1 MWKIQK
7 LMLNLLLLS
16 CLVAC
21 SSRSNVASLL
31 NEAEAYMIEKP
42 DSSLVLLDSIKH
54 IGELSEEQNAL
65 WCLLHTIAMDKLN
78 IAHVSDSLIQISV
91 NYYADRDRADRKMQS
106 YYYCGRVYQDLNDA
120 VQAQSYYLKAED
132 IGKDSK
138 DYPLLGRLYANL
150 GALYTFQELN
160 QLALECELKALYCFN
175 QISDSVAQS
184 KVLTNIA
191 RTYICETQLDS
202 AVYYYSKALSYT
214 AEDHNPYIMNELAET
229 YCQMGNYTKAL
240 QYAKDAYSQMET
252 TNDSCLVSFTLGN
265 VYRGLGEVDSAYS
278 YYMFCLRSSNI
289 YTLEGSYYALG
300 QLKKDQDD
308 FSNYVLFQ
316 EKYEMLND
324 SIERQNHKEI
334 LAKIQSLYDYHQI
347 EKKKEYFRH
356 EADRKT
362 LRLYQICLIGGG
374 VFILLGIFIAYI
386 FTIHRRKEERI
397 NQTLR
402 IREQEYRKS
411 QQYLKDKEEAMIRLK
426 EQFESEQQKQEE
438 TVCSLSEQ
446 LDSER
451 QNRDTI
457 VARLHK
463 QFEIEQQK
471 KEEIVTSL
479 SRQLESE
486 RQNKELKTQLEMELQ
501 KRAEV
506 EDCLRKQ
513 LEQELQKKDETEKRM
528 ELILTISNESR
539 NEKVLLD
546 KKDISRE
553 VLLFRASK
561 EYIGLCSDWTK
572 IDKEKWSILIDLID
586 HLLCNDFTYRI
597 KSLYPGISGFELQIC
612 YLVKLEIPV
621 KRMAYLL
628 CVTSQT
634 ISLNRK
640 RLYSKLTGKKGS
652 SKDFDSFIQKF

>member
-1 MWKIQK
+1 MPKTF
-7 LMLNLLLLS
+7 LYFSS
-16 CLVAC
+16 CKVVLVVLPII
-21 SSRSNVASLL
+21 SSLL
-31 NEAEAYMIEKP
+31 
-42 DSSLVLLDSIKH
+42 LLDSIKH

-65 WCLLHTIAMDKLN
+65 WCLLHTIAMDKLS

-191 RTYICETQLDS
+191 RAYICETQLDS

-214 AEDHNPYIMNELAET
+214 AEDHNPYIMNELAEA

-265 VYRGLGEVDSAYS
+265 VYRGLGQVDSAYRF
-278 YYMFCLRSSNI
+278 YTFCLRSSNI

-308 FSNYVLFQ
+308 FRNYVLFQ

-334 LAKIQSLYDYHQI
+334 LAKIQSLYDYRQI

-362 LRLYQICLIGGG
+362 LRLYQICLIGSG

-386 FTIHRRKEERI
+386 FTIHRKKEERI

-438 TVCSLSEQ
+438 TVRSLSE
-446 LDSER
+446 
-451 QNRDTI
+451 
-457 VARLHK
+457 
-463 QFEIEQQK
+463 
-471 KEEIVTSL
+471 
-479 SRQLESE
+479 QLESE
-486 RQNKELKTQLEMELQ
+486 RQNKELKAQLEMELQ

-546 KKDISRE
+546 KNDITRE

-586 HLLCNDFTYRI
+586 HLLYKDFTYRI

-640 RLYSKLTGKKGS
+640 RLYSKLTGEKGS
-652 SKDFDSFIQKF
+652 SKDFDSFIQEF

>member
-1 MWKIQK
+1 
-7 LMLNLLLLS
+7 
-16 CLVAC
+16 
-21 SSRSNVASLL
+21 
-31 NEAEAYMIEKP
+31 
-42 DSSLVLLDSIKH
+42 
-54 IGELSEEQNAL
+54 
-65 WCLLHTIAMDKLN
+65 MDKLS

-191 RTYICETQLDS
+191 RAYICETQLDS

-214 AEDHNPYIMNELAET
+214 AEDHNPYIMNELAEA

-265 VYRGLGEVDSAYS
+265 VYRGLGQVDSAYRF
-278 YYMFCLRSSNI
+278 YTFCLRSSNI

-308 FSNYVLFQ
+308 FRNYVLFQ

-334 LAKIQSLYDYHQI
+334 LAKIQSLYDYRQI

-362 LRLYQICLIGGG
+362 LRLYQICLIGSG

-386 FTIHRRKEERI
+386 FTIHRKKEERI

-438 TVCSLSEQ
+438 TVRSLSE
-446 LDSER
+446 
-451 QNRDTI
+451 
-457 VARLHK
+457 
-463 QFEIEQQK
+463 
-471 KEEIVTSL
+471 
-479 SRQLESE
+479 QLESE
-486 RQNKELKTQLEMELQ
+486 RQNKELKAQLEMELQ

-546 KKDISRE
+546 KNDITRE

-586 HLLCNDFTYRI
+586 HLLYKDFTYRI

-640 RLYSKLTGKKGS
+640 RLYSKLTGEKGS
-652 SKDFDSFIQKF
+652 SKDFDSFIQEF

>member
-7 LMLNLLLLS
+7 LMLNLLLLF

-65 WCLLHTIAMDKLN
+65 WCLLHTIAMDKLC

-120 VQAQSYYLKAED
+120 VQAQSYYLKAAD

-175 QISDSVAQS
+175 QTSDSVAQS

-265 VYRGLGEVDSAYS
+265 VYRGLGQVDSAYRF
-278 YYMFCLRSSNI
+278 YTFCLRSSNI

-308 FSNYVLFQ
+308 FRNYVLFQ

-356 EADRKT
+356 EVDRKT
-362 LRLYQICLIGGG
+362 LRLYQICLIGSG

-386 FTIHRRKEERI
+386 FNIHRKKEERI

-411 QQYLKDKEEAMIRLK
+411 QHYLKDKEEAMIRLK

-438 TVCSLSEQ
+438 TVRSLSE
-446 LDSER
+446 
-451 QNRDTI
+451 
-457 VARLHK
+457 
-463 QFEIEQQK
+463 
-471 KEEIVTSL
+471 
-479 SRQLESE
+479 QLESE
-486 RQNKELKTQLEMELQ
+486 RQNKELKTQLEMELL

-528 ELILTISNESR
+528 ELILTINNESR

-546 KKDISRE
+546 KNDISRE

-586 HLLCNDFTYRI
+586 HLLYNDFTYRI

-652 SKDFDSFIQKF
+652 SKDFDSFIQEF

>member
-1 MWKIQK
+1 M
-7 LMLNLLLLS
+7 
-16 CLVAC
+16 
-21 SSRSNVASLL
+21 
-31 NEAEAYMIEKP
+31 
-42 DSSLVLLDSIKH
+42 
-54 IGELSEEQNAL
+54 
-65 WCLLHTIAMDKLN
+65 
-78 IAHVSDSLIQISV
+78 
-91 NYYADRDRADRKMQS
+91 
-106 YYYCGRVYQDLNDA
+106 
-120 VQAQSYYLKAED
+120 
-132 IGKDSK
+132 
-138 DYPLLGRLYANL
+138 YANL

-175 QISDSVAQS
+175 QTSDSVAQS

-191 RTYICETQLDS
+191 RAYICETQLDS

-265 VYRGLGEVDSAYS
+265 VYRGLGQVDSAYRF
-278 YYMFCLRSSNI
+278 YTFCLRSSNI

-308 FSNYVLFQ
+308 FRNYVLFQ

-334 LAKIQSLYDYHQI
+334 LAKIQSLYDYRQI

-362 LRLYQICLIGGG
+362 LRLYQICLIGSG

-386 FTIHRRKEERI
+386 FTIHRKKEERI

-438 TVCSLSEQ
+438 TVRSLSE
-446 LDSER
+446 
-451 QNRDTI
+451 
-457 VARLHK
+457 
-463 QFEIEQQK
+463 
-471 KEEIVTSL
+471 
-479 SRQLESE
+479 QLESE
-486 RQNKELKTQLEMELQ
+486 RQNKELKAQLEMELQ

-546 KKDISRE
+546 KNDITRE

-586 HLLCNDFTYRI
+586 HLLYKDFTYRI

-640 RLYSKLTGKKGS
+640 RLYSKLTGEKGS
-652 SKDFDSFIQKF
+652 SKDFDSFIQEF

>member
-7 LMLNLLLLS
+7 LMLNLLLLF

-42 DSSLVLLDSIKH
+42 NSSLLLLDSIKH

-65 WCLLHTIAMDKLN
+65 WCLLHTIAMDKLC

-120 VQAQSYYLKAED
+120 VQAQSYYLKAAD

-138 DYPLLGRLYANL
+138 DYLLLGRLYANL

-175 QISDSVAQS
+175 QTSDSVAQS

-191 RTYICETQLDS
+191 RTYICENQLDS

-252 TNDSCLVSFTLGN
+252 TNDSSLVSFTLGN
-265 VYRGLGEVDSAYS
+265 VYRGLGQVDSAYS

-362 LRLYQICLIGGG
+362 LRLYQICLIGSG

-386 FTIHRRKEERI
+386 FTIHRKKEERI

-438 TVCSLSEQ
+438 TVRSLSE
-446 LDSER
+446 
-451 QNRDTI
+451 
-457 VARLHK
+457 
-463 QFEIEQQK
+463 
-471 KEEIVTSL
+471 
-479 SRQLESE
+479 QLESE

-546 KKDISRE
+546 KNDISRE

-586 HLLCNDFTYRI
+586 HLLYNDFTYRI

-652 SKDFDSFIQKF
+652 SKDFDSFIQEF

>member
-31 NEAEAYMIEKP
+31 NDAEVCMNEKP
-42 DSSLVLLDSIKH
+42 NSSLVLLDSIKH

-65 WCLLHTIAMDKLN
+65 WCLLHTIAMDKLS
-78 IAHVSDSLIQISV
+78 IAHASDSLIQISV

-138 DYPLLGRLYANL
+138 DYPLLGRLYGNL

-175 QISDSVAQS
+175 QTSESVAQS

-191 RTYICETQLDS
+191 RAYICETQLDS

-214 AEDHNPYIMNELAET
+214 AEDHNPYIMNELAEA
-229 YCQMGNYTKAL
+229 YCQMGDYTKAL
-240 QYAKDAYSQMET
+240 QYAKDAYNQMET

-265 VYRGLGEVDSAYS
+265 VYRGLGQVDSAYS

-300 QLKKDQDD
+300 QLKKDQND

-386 FTIHRRKEERI
+386 FTIHRNKEERI

-426 EQFESEQQKQEE
+426 EQFELEKQKEE
-438 TVCSLSEQ
+438 DLVNSLGRQ
-446 LDSER
+446 LDLER
-451 QNRDTI
+451 KKKEDI
-457 VARLHK
+457 VVRLHK
-463 QFEIEQQK
+463 QLELEQQK
-471 KEEIVTSL
+471 KVEIEDQLRS
-479 SRQLESE
+479 QLEI
-486 RQNKELKTQLEMELQ
+486 ELQ
-501 KRAEV
+501 KKAEV
-506 EDCLRKQ
+506 VESLGKQ
-513 LEQELQKKDETEKRM
+513 LEQEQQKKVEMEKRM
-528 ELILTISNESR
+528 ELMLAISYNNEST
-539 NEKVLLD
+539 KVLLE
-546 KKDISRE
+546 KADITKE
-553 VLLFRASK
+553 EILFRNSK
-561 EYIGLCSDWTK
+561 EYIGLCNDWTK
-572 IDKEKWSILIDLID
+572 MDKEKWSVLIDLID
-586 HLLCNDFTYRI
+586 HLLYIDFTHRLRF
-597 KSLYPGISGFELQIC
+597 LYPSISEFELQIC
-612 YLVKLEIPV
+612 YLVKLKIPV
-621 KRMAYLL
+621 KRIACLL
-628 CVTSQT
+628 SSTSQT
-634 ISLNRK
+634 ISINRN
-640 RLYSKLTGKKGS
+640 RLYTKITGDKGS
-652 SKDFDSFIQKF
+652 SKDFDSFILNL

>member
-31 NEAEAYMIEKP
+31 NDAEVCMNEKP
-42 DSSLVLLDSIKH
+42 NSSLVLLDSIKH

-65 WCLLHTIAMDKLN
+65 WCLLHTIAMDKLS
-78 IAHVSDSLIQISV
+78 IAHASDSLIQISV

-214 AEDHNPYIMNELAET
+214 AEDHNPYIMNELAEA

-362 LRLYQICLIGGG
+362 LRLYQICLIGSG

-386 FTIHRRKEERI
+386 FTIHRKKEERI

-438 TVCSLSEQ
+438 TVRSLSE
-446 LDSER
+446 
-451 QNRDTI
+451 
-457 VARLHK
+457 
-463 QFEIEQQK
+463 
-471 KEEIVTSL
+471 
-479 SRQLESE
+479 QLESE
-486 RQNKELKTQLEMELQ
+486 RQNKELKTQLEMELL

-546 KKDISRE
+546 KNDITRE

-572 IDKEKWSILIDLID
+572 IDKEKWSIIIDLID
-586 HLLCNDFTYRI
+586 HLLYNDFTYRI

-652 SKDFDSFIQKF
+652 SKDFDSFIQEF